1 MPMKSK
7 TWCLSITLQV
17 SHKNFRRKW
26 PYCSISNRT
35 SSKTMMKRRSSNSW
49 PGTKKTWLT
58 KPSSLQVQSTSK
70 SGWERSMPSCSVWAT
85 RSFRLTFRITR
96 RFCWIRRTDLSR
108 MLTRR
113 EREVPC
119 HLIKRLIA
127 TMRKWLKDWNIPKI
141 SWPTC

>member
-17 SHKNFRRKW
+17 SHKNSRRKW

-85 RSFRLTFRITR
+85 RSFRLTFRIIR
-96 RFCWIRRTDLSR
+96 RFCWIRRTDLWR